1 MQIEDVAWVGF
12 ASWWS
17 AQEQRH
23 FAIRNRVLR
32 EVVVDAECIAHEH
45 AVDRDAVLHDLFAN
59 RATGEWC
66 EVLEWCWIFGTGN
79 HHYGV
84 CHGALLLELRHNGAH
99 GRELLANCDV
109 DADEAL
115 PLLIDDRVNSDGGLA
130 GLAVT
135 DDQLALAA
143 ADWNQCVNG
152 LDAGLHWRG
161 DRLAANNARSDAL
174 NWARLLRVDWAL
186 AVERSTEWVNN
197 TSDQL
202 RADWHLNNPAGRLN
216 GVAFL
221 NGLRIAKEHG
231 ADSLFTKVQG
241 HAGNAVWELQKFRRE
256 RA

>member
-1 MQIEDVAWVGF
+1 M
-12 ASWWS
+12 
-17 AQEQRH
+17 
-23 FAIRNRVLR
+23 
-32 EVVVDAECIAHEH
+32 
-45 AVDRDAVLHDLFAN
+45 
-59 RATGEWC
+59 
-66 EVLEWCWIFGTGN
+66 
-79 HHYGV
+79 

-186 AVERSTEWVNN
+186 AVEWSTEWVNN
-197 TSDQL
+197 TSDKL
-202 RADWHLNNPAGRLN
+202 GADWHLNNPSGCLD

>member
-32 EVVVDAECIAHEH
+32 KVVVDAECVAHEH

-66 EVLEWCWIFGTGN
+66 EVLERCWIFSAGD

-99 GRELLANCDV
+99 GRELLADRDV
-109 DADEAL
+109 DADKAL
-115 PLLIDDRVNSDGGLA
+115 PLLVDDRVDGNGGLA
-130 GLAVT
+130 GLAVAN
-135 DDQLALAA
+135 DQLALTTT
-143 ADWNQCVNG
+143 DWNQCVNG
-152 LDAGLHWRG
+152 LDAGLHWCRY
-161 DRLAANNARSDAL
+161 RLAANNARSDAL
-174 NWARLLRVDWAL
+174 NWTRLLRVDWAL
-186 AVERSTEWVNN
+186 AVEWSTEWVNN
-197 TSDQL
+197 APDQL
-202 RADWHLNNPAGRLN
+202 NADWHLNNLAGRLD

-221 NGLRIAKEHG
+221 NGLCVAKEHG